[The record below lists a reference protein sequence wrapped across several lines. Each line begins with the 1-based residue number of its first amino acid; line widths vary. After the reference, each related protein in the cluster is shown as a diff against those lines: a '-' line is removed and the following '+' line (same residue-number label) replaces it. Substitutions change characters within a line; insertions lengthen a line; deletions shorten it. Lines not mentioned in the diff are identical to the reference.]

1 MYVSY
6 DPKARATYV
15 EIEDDARVT
24 RTVHISDLVMVDVDV
39 DAQPVGVEF
48 VVGPNEIT
56 QGMVDSVIDRFP
68 QLKTL
73 NNMHSWL
80 LVGA

>member
-39 DAQPVGVEF
+39 DTQPVGVEF

-56 QGMVDSVIDRFP
+56 QGMVDSVTDRFP
-68 QLKTL
+68 SLKPL
-73 NNMHSWL
+73 NDMHSWL